1 MAEIRY
7 GFGVSPGGV
16 HHQDQV
22 SPVSESRNADSRAN
36 TNTNTNTNAV
46 MSVVSARVVRVSPF
60 GTGRC
65 ASGAARP

>member
-36 TNTNTNTNAV
+36 TNTNAV

>member
-36 TNTNTNTNAV
+36 TNTNTN